1 MKNVFGFL
9 FLTALAV
16 ALALLVGGNSA
27 SVTLFWSPYRVDLSF
42 NLFLVCLLLV
52 FVLLYFAV
60 RTWGVLR
67 RLPAQAQRWRLHQ
80 LERAMHGSLLEAL
93 SYLMSGRF
101 VRARSSAQRALNQL
115 EALSSQ
121 DVPTHAEATVLAH
134 WLLAESAVQL
144 GDTAMA
150 DHHTQTVIDQATP
163 APAIPAR
170 EGLLLRAAAWS
181 VEARDA
187 ESVQRWLNALPQG
200 AMRRIQAQRVRLRL
214 AQMQR
219 DTQTALEAVR
229 LLTKH
234 HAFSPRVAA
243 SVLRGLIQD
252 ALKDTHDSDQLVRVW
267 LALDADE
274 RSVPEL
280 ALAML
285 DRWQVLSASGA
296 EDESVSGPL
305 ARRTL
310 EQCLQT
316 VWDHMDALS
325 DDGRRRLVRHL
336 ESLLPQL
343 ESGWLA
349 QIERRQQ
356 ARPAD
361 VYLQYLAGQAYM
373 QRQLWGKAAFL
384 LGQAS
389 HGLRQPELLRRAW
402 CSQARLAEERG
413 DEQAAQA
420 AWKKAALIC

>member
-9 FLTALAV
+9 FLAALAV
-16 ALALLVGGNSA
+16 ALAMLVGGNTS
-27 SVTLFWSPYRVDLSF
+27 SITLFWAPYRVDMSF

-52 FVLLYFAV
+52 FVLLYFTV

-93 SYLMSGRF
+93 SYLMSGRY
-101 VRARSSAQRALNQL
+101 VRARSAAERVLNQL
-115 EALSSQ
+115 ESLPSQ
-121 DVPTHAEATVLAH
+121 DVPSHAEATVLAH
-134 WLLAESAVQL
+134 WLLAESAMQL
-144 GDTAMA
+144 GDTALA
-150 DHHTQTVIDQATP
+150 YQLTQTVIDQPTP
-163 APAIPAR
+163 ASALPAR

-181 VEARDA
+181 VEARDP
-187 ESVQRWLNALPQG
+187 ESVQRWLSALPQG
-200 AMRRIQAQRVRLRL
+200 VMRRIQAQRLRLRL

-234 HAFSPRVAA
+234 HAFTPRVAA
-243 SVLRGLIQD
+243 SVLRGLILD
-252 ALKDTHDSDQLVRVW
+252 ALKATHDTDQLMRAW
-267 LALDADE
+267 LALDAAE
-274 RSVPEL
+274 RNVPEL

-285 DRWQVLSASGA
+285 ERWQVLSVSVA
-296 EDESVSGPL
+296 EGETVSAL

-316 VWDHMDALS
+316 AWEHMDTLS
-325 DDGRRRLVRHL
+325 NDARRQLVLHL
-336 ESLLPQL
+336 EAFLPQL

-361 VYLQYLAGQAYM
+361 AHLQYLAGQAYL

-389 HGLRQPELLRRAW
+389 HGLRDAELLRRVW

-413 DEQAAQA
+413 DGHAAQA
-420 AWKKAALIC
+420 AWKKAALIS